1 MTLNPASS
9 KQGEATTFIIM
20 TFRIMAIGITINDV
34 ILPIV
39 TLGI

>member
-9 KQGEATTFIIM
+9 KQGEATTLIIM
-20 TFRIMAIGITINDV
+20 TFRIMTTCLTINDV
-34 ILPIV
+34 ILSIV